1 MTSHVLSGPPTGHG
15 ALAAF
20 ADGSVLGQFAVLDEA
35 AVLVAFALLVLGVV
49 GSITPQMPGAPV
61 SIAGVLTYWWATGFG
76 EPGTLVL
83 AALLAVGVLTWV
95 VDWVGGAVAAKVGGA
110 STTTAVLAGLV
121 GLVLFFVTGPLGILL
136 GVAATV
142 FVVELYRQRDATASA
157 KAAVVT
163 TAGML
168 GSTVVQTLLTA
179 SMLVAMLGVALW

>member
-1 MTSHVLSGPPTGHG
+1 MSPQVLSGPLSGHG

-20 ADGSVLGQFAVLDEA
+20 ADGSVLGQLGVLGEVT
-35 AVLVAFALLVLGVV
+35 VLVAFALLVLGVV

-61 SIAGVLTYWWATGFG
+61 SIAGVLTYWWASGFD
-76 EPGTLVL
+76 EPGVLVL
-83 AALLAVGVLTWV
+83 AALLAVGALTWL

-110 STTTAVLAGLV
+110 STWTAVLAGLV

-142 FVVELYRQRDATASA
+142 FLAELYRQRDATASA

-168 GSTVVQTLLTA
+168 GSTIAQTLLTA
-179 SMLVAMLGVALW
+179 SILVAMLGVALW